1 MTEKYNYLIVGSGL
15 FGATFAYRAKQL
27 GKTCLVIDKRS
38 HLGGISVREASAVDL
53 CKNHFGVDAALVLD
67 PTLLLN
73 KEDYEKVCND
83 IPKKEKHILVY
94 SLVVGESVM
103 NVASK
108 VSETK
113 GLPIVVKEAGGK
125 VKKEDTIEDWF
136 AEFRDAEY
144 VVTDSFHGMV
154 FSIIF
159 NKPFSIVMNP
169 SGGNDRYISLLS
181 QLGLTECI
189 VDEKLTPSSAIID
202 WEQVCSLLNV
212 LRESSLL
219 FLKQNLR

>member
-1 MTEKYNYLIVGSGL
+1 MRNYNSIDLMKFVMALCVVTIHTYIVDGMNI
-15 FGATFAYRAKQL
+15 F
-27 GKTCLVIDKRS
+27 
-38 HLGGISVREASAVDL
+38 
-53 CKNHFGVDAALVLD
+53 
-67 PTLLLN
+67 
-73 KEDYEKVCND
+73 
-83 IPKKEKHILVY
+83 VY

-108 VSETK
+108 VSEAK